1 MSMRDYAFS
10 EYGIVLNDLI
20 GDDTLQELAENDV
33 ISSQF
38 SFTGESFEVND
49 DGSTDWG
56 NSETYN
62 DGTVY
67 YVELPKYPHLF
78 KAAYRNM
85 NALVK
90 SIAARYR
97 KIKGLPK
104 LTNRQIREKLRL
116 IQGTYYG

>member
-20 GDDTLQELAENDV
+20 DDDTLQELAENDV

-56 NSETYN
+56 NSETYDDN
-62 DGTVY
+62 TVY

-85 NALVK
+85 SELVK
-90 SIAARYR
+90 SMSVRYR

-104 LTNRQIREKLRL
+104 LTNRQIRDKLRL